1 MALLSGP
8 RRRAWRALLSVLAG
22 GGLTLSGLGGVSP
35 GALAAG
41 EPAGS
46 TTSTGSSP
54 PPTPAPET
62 PSGTSATPEGVTGS
76 TPPTNTSST
85 PAPPTTT
92 SAPPTT
98 TSAPPVSAPA
108 PAASSKPGPEFT
120 GSSPVT
126 VEATTVVLPRGRRPS
141 SKSKPG
147 SKSKS
152 KSKPSPELSATH
164 GQASKPAANKPASP
178 ASPGTVGANNVAPAP
193 SLVAAQAA
201 ALSAQLAGSA
211 ASMQALS
218 FYRIPLFLL
227 PIYQAAAAHY
237 GVPWQILAA
246 INEIETN
253 YGNDLSVSSA
263 GAEGWMQFMPS
274 TWMQYGVDALDAGYA
289 DPYNPVDAIFAAARY
304 LRAAGAQIDL
314 RAAILAY
321 NHSNEYVDSVL
332 LRAKLISAY
341 PKLVIGTLTG
351 LIDAQLPLTGK
362 LSVGALS
369 TVTSSS
375 ATASAHKAK
384 PAPGQP
390 PGPSQ
395 PQAQTPGSAPAP
407 SPAAAAAAV
416 GGATSVPQRQQLVQ
430 LTGSAK
436 ADAVAVQDGRI
447 TAIGHSHSLGN
458 YVILRDVYGD
468 VFTYAGLGSIAH
480 SYRPEKSPPTPLP
493 PPAAPSPTGHEAAHQ
508 RTGASSQLPLTLAV
522 KARSGSQAP
531 AASGRAVPQHPSTW
545 TFAGPGKV
553 RLFAHPGNPDAI
565 ALAAATAGPRRL
577 DRRSAHAL
585 QRLPLRVGSAVGK
598 GTALGHMLVSSDA
611 RAGHMRFA
619 IRPAGDGN
627 TIDPRAI
634 LGSWK
639 QLDAAVH
646 PQGAKSDSSLTG
658 ATASGVFLLS
668 KSELERDVLADPGVS
683 MPACSRHEVASGAI
697 DKRVL
702 TVLAF
707 LSRSGLKPTVAT
719 LRCTGNAGS
728 VYVPARHI
736 GDAVTISH
744 INGVPIAGHQGASS
758 ITDTLI
764 RTVLTLQREAAP
776 RWIVSLM
783 RYPGAPSTLARADH
797 GNDVE
802 IDFAP
807 VPTRT
812 PGPKG
817 TASSSAGSPGAS
829 AAPVAPMPTP
839 VVVSGELTP
848 TQWDQL
854 IARIGLLPSP
864 KVSTNPSAGAIRDS
878 QTPASSSGAGA
889 PAQPAGGG

>member
-1 MALLSGP
+1 
-8 RRRAWRALLSVLAG
+8 
-22 GGLTLSGLGGVSP
+22 
-35 GALAAG
+35 
-41 EPAGS
+41 
-46 TTSTGSSP
+46 
-54 PPTPAPET
+54 
-62 PSGTSATPEGVTGS
+62 
-76 TPPTNTSST
+76 
-85 PAPPTTT
+85 
-92 SAPPTT
+92 
-98 TSAPPVSAPA
+98 
-108 PAASSKPGPEFT
+108 
-120 GSSPVT
+120 
-126 VEATTVVLPRGRRPS
+126 
-141 SKSKPG
+141 
-147 SKSKS
+147 
-152 KSKPSPELSATH
+152 
-164 GQASKPAANKPASP
+164 
-178 ASPGTVGANNVAPAP
+178 
-193 SLVAAQAA
+193 
-201 ALSAQLAGSA
+201 
-211 ASMQALS
+211 MQALS

-263 GAEGWMQFMPS
+263 GAEGWMQFMPT

-304 LRAAGAQIDL
+304 LRAAGAQSDL

-351 LIDAQLPLTGK
+351 LIDANLPLTGK

-384 PAPGQP
+384 PTPGQP

-407 SPAAAAAAV
+407 SPAAAAAGV
-416 GGATSVPQRQQLVQ
+416 RGATSAPQREQLVQ
-430 LTGSAK
+430 LTGSVK

-447 TAIGHSHSLGN
+447 TALGHSHSLGN
-458 YVILRDVYGD
+458 YVVLRDLYGD
-468 VFTYAGLGSIAH
+468 AFTYAGLGSIAH
-480 SYRPEKSPPTPLP
+480 SYKPPTPLR
-493 PPAAPSPTGHEAAHQ
+493 PPAAPPSTGQEAAGQ

-522 KARSGSQAP
+522 KGRSGSQAP
-531 AASGRAVPQHPSTW
+531 AASGRAVPQPPSAW
-545 TFAGPGKV
+545 TFAGLGKV
-553 RLFAHPGNPDAI
+553 RLFAHPGNPDAM
-565 ALAAATAGPRRL
+565 ALAGATGGPRQL
-577 DRRSAHAL
+577 DRRSAHAP
-585 QRLPLRVGSAVGK
+585 QQLPLKVGSAVGK
-598 GTALGHMLVSSDA
+598 GTVLGQVLVPSNA

-627 TIDPRAI
+627 TIDPRSI
-634 LGSWK
+634 LASWK
-639 QLDAAVH
+639 QLYAAVH
-646 PQGAKSDSSLTG
+646 PRGAKSDASLTG

-668 KSELERDVLADPGVS
+668 KSQLERDVLSDPGVS
-683 MPACSRHEVASGAI
+683 MPACSRQEVASGAI

-702 TVLAF
+702 AALAF

-719 LRCTGNAGS
+719 LRCSGNGGS
-728 VYVPARHI
+728 LYVPARHI
-736 GDAVTISH
+736 GDALAISH

-764 RTVLTLQREAAP
+764 RTLLGLPREAVP

-783 RYPGAPSTLARADH
+783 RYPGAPSTLARTDH

-807 VPTRT
+807 VPTRG

-817 TASSSAGSPGAS
+817 AASSSAGSPGART
-829 AAPVAPMPTP
+829 APVAPMPTP

-848 TQWDQL
+848 AQWDQL

-864 KVSTNPSAGAIRDS
+864 KVSSNPSAAAIRYS
-878 QTPASSSGAGA
+878 QAPASSSGAGTQ
-889 PAQPAGGG
+889 AQPAGGG